1 MANEGRSGWKDMKP
15 CRYSEGDGKCWVSFV
30 SGAFGLIY
38 VFHILLWKISNIS
51 KDVERIMS

>member
-30 SGAFGLIY
+30 SGAFGLIC